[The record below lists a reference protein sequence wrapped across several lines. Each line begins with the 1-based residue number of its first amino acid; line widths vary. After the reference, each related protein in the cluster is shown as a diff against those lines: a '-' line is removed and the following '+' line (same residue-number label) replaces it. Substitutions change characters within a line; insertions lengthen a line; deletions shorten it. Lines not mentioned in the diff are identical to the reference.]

1 MTPKLVVVDLDGTVV
16 GYGNHRLAPSPTV
29 VKALADVRAA
39 GVPVAVATG
48 RAIWDALPT
57 IAALDLADGL
67 VSTTHG
73 AITYDLDAG
82 RIVGRT
88 PLDTVEAVR
97 RFTEAEP
104 KVAFAVERDEAGWYH
119 TSNFNRDF
127 ESKWAEVVDR
137 ETLSAEPAV
146 RLVARLSWVPYRHM
160 AAPCPEADRLAAT
173 VGLDPA
179 LYQVEPGYN
188 GWIDVGPAGVTKATG
203 LAVIAEHY
211 GVTAADTIVFGDAA
225 NDLPM
230 FAWAGHSVA
239 LGQAHD
245 VIKAA
250 ADEVAPSVTDDG
262 VAHVLR
268 RWFG

>member
-16 GYGNHRLAPSPTV
+16 GYGRQRLAPSPAV

-48 RAIWDALPT
+48 RAVWDALPT

-73 AITYDLDAG
+73 AITYDLGAG

-88 PLDTVEAVR
+88 PLDPAEAVR
-97 RFTEAEP
+97 RFSGANP
-104 KVAFAVERDEAGWYH
+104 KVAFAAERDELGWYH
-119 TSNFNRDF
+119 TKNFNRDF
-127 ESKWAEVVDR
+127 ETRWAGIVDPEDVSGR
-137 ETLSAEPAV
+137 PAV
-146 RLVARLSWVPYRHM
+146 RLVARLSWVPYRQVAHQ
-160 AAPCPEADRLAAT
+160 CPEAAELAEAA
-173 VGLDPA
+173 GLDPA
-179 LYQVEPGYN
+179 VYHVEPGYN
-188 GWIDVGPAGVTKATG
+188 GWIDIGPAGVTKATG
-203 LAVIAEHY
+203 LDLIAAHY

-230 FAWAGHSVA
+230 FAWAGHAVA
-239 LGQAHD
+239 LGQAGDH
-245 VIKAA
+245 VKAA
-250 ADEVAPSVTDDG
+250 ADEIAPSVTEDG
-262 VAHVLR
+262 VAVVLR